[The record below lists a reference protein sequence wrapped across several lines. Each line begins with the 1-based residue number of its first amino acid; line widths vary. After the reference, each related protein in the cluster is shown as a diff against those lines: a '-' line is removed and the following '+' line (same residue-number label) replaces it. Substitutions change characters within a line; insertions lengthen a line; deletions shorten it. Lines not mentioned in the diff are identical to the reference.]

1 VLSAINSIIAGM
13 GANIRAQNL
22 STLAEVGYLIVDI
35 DKEISDA
42 LRSAI
47 DELETS
53 IKTRILF

>member
-1 VLSAINSIIAGM
+1 M